1 MTELETILLKSLTE
15 TREAAKALL
24 RCLSESRVSGEYRL
38 LSDYLPPHCHGFGRR
53 SDEAIAMAQKGGA
66 T

>member
-1 MTELETILLKSLTE
+1 MTELETILLKSLVE

-24 RCLSESRVSGEYRL
+24 RCLSDSRTTGKYKL
-38 LSDYLPPHCHGFGRR
+38 LRDYLPPHCHGFGRR